1 MWVYFGNKESKVEE
15 IRSVTGIGADILVKN
30 SPLSKYC
37 IATGMSWAADRRAT
51 RLEDLAHSLMGI
63 FGVNMPLL
71 YGEGKKAF
79 SRLQEEM
86 IRRTTDVTFLLWGF
100 NNMTGD
106 LFAKRPADF
115 RDLRARNIPL
125 FNARLPFSL
134 TNLGLDI
141 DTMPVQ

>member
-15 IRSVTGIGADILVKN
+15 IRSVTGIGADILAKN

-106 LFAKRPADF
+106 LLLNAQQIFETYELEISPSSMRGS
-115 RDLRARNIPL
+115 RSVLR
-125 FNARLPFSL
+125 
-134 TNLGLDI
+134 T
-141 DTMPVQ
+141 